1 VAKQKL
7 ENVLAAVPLFE
18 GLSRRHLKHLADLA
32 EVADYMEG
40 HTIVKEGD
48 DGDAFFVVLSG
59 QAKVT
64 VGNKVINRALP
75 GDHFGEISL
84 LDGQPRSATVTSETP
99 MTLLVLTRSAFLK
112 ALQQDAT
119 ISMHLASS
127 LAKRVRQTTR
137 SLTV

>member
-1 VAKQKL
+1 MAKQKL
-7 ENVLAAVPLFE
+7 ENVLAAVPLFD
-18 GLSRRHLKHLADLA
+18 GLSRRHLKHLVDLA

-48 DGDAFFVVLSG
+48 DGDAFFVVLTG

-64 VGNKVINRALP
+64 VGSKLVNRTLP

-84 LDGQPRSATVTSETP
+84 LDGQPRSATVTTETP
-99 MTLLVLTRSAFLK
+99 MTLLMLTRPAFMK